1 MIFTAVVAFA
11 ALCAGAYTASTLRG
25 GNRVPSRTWMGVAL
39 LCLALALAVLNPG
52 IRTRLD
58 DLLGV
63 PHATRLISH
72 ALTIWAA
79 TAALCMLVYWTRSPQ
94 TTQRAVYTRQAIAA
108 AATAVM
114 AGLFVVART
123 PAATRDWFSTY
134 ADMWPIAVYM
144 IVFGG
149 MLTYTLI
156 DLARLSLRYARRI
169 TGHPVTRLG
178 LHLFAAGGLVAL
190 GYSVTIMVVAV
201 TELAGTTFT
210 ADWTKLSHV
219 CQLLGIG
226 LIVIGSVLP
235 GTANASAA
243 ALHRAQDAHQT
254 ELMEPLWRAIVEA
267 HPAIPRR
274 QPRPKHL
281 WGRMTAWTASWM
293 GDGRS
298 LTRRVLEIR
307 DGYLQ
312 LAPWF
317 DGAVQTRAIDL
328 GRQAGLTG
336 LDLQAVAEA
345 AVVAL
350 ALDAKARGEEQAGT
364 GEVEPGGEDLTG
376 EVRWLGRVSQALNS
390 SPVVAEVL
398 AERERALLESRS
410 QVSKTLKDLG
420 LRQEQRQ

>member
-1 MIFTAVVAFA
+1 
-11 ALCAGAYTASTLRG
+11 
-25 GNRVPSRTWMGVAL
+25 MGVAL
-39 LCLALALAVLNPG
+39 LCLALALAVLTPD
-52 IRTRLD
+52 IRTGLN
-58 DLLGV
+58 DLAGV
-63 PHATRLISH
+63 PHVSRLISH
-72 ALTIWAA
+72 ALTMWAA
-79 TAALCMLVYWTRSPQ
+79 TAALCMLVYWTHTPQ
-94 TTQRAVYTRQAIAA
+94 TTQRAVYIRQAIAA

-114 AGLFVVART
+114 ATLFVIART
-123 PAATRDWFSTY
+123 PATNQEWFSTY
-134 ADMWPIAVYM
+134 ANRPPIALYM

-156 DLARLSLRYARRI
+156 DLARLSLRYARRL
-169 TGHPVTRLG
+169 TGRRVTRLG

-190 GYSVTIMVVAV
+190 GYSVTIIVVAV
-201 TELAGTTFT
+201 IELAGGDFT
-210 ADWTKLSHV
+210 ADWTKFSYV

-254 ELMEPLWRAIVEA
+254 ELMEPLWRAIVQA

-274 QPRPKHL
+274 QPRPTHL
-281 WGRMTAWTASWM
+281 WGRMTAWAASWM

-298 LTRRVLEIR
+298 LSRRVLEIR

-317 DGAVQTRAIDL
+317 DGHVQTRAIAL
-328 GRQAGLTG
+328 GRQAGLSG
-336 LDLQAVAEA
+336 LDLQAVVEA

-350 ALDAKARGEEQAGT
+350 ALDAKARGEDQAGT

-376 EVRWLGRVSQALNS
+376 EVRWLGRVSQALDR
-390 SPVVAEVL
+390 SPVVAELL
-398 AERERALLESRS
+398 AEREHARLEGRNW
-410 QVSKTLKDLG
+410 VSKTLDDLG
-420 LRQEQRQ
+420 FGQAQQ